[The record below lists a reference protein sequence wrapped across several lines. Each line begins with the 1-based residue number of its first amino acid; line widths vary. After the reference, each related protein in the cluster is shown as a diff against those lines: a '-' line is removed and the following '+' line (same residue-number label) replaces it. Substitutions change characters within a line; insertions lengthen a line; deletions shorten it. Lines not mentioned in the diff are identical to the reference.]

1 MDLIP
6 RLCDAPTKGVRRVVG
21 VLTLLALVNISL
33 VGCSSLSSSGSSA
46 GGSEAEKLERTCA
59 SWQRLVE
66 SFELFDEV
74 SISLD
79 GVQGLEQA
87 LDRLEAAVSDL
98 AEASDALLGAN
109 VDALGEA
116 VGNLVDSLGS
126 PRLSMSYLDELLEE
140 KEAVDAAWGELVDL
154 LQSDCPQIE
163 VSTA

>member
-6 RLCDAPTKGVRRVVG
+6 RPCDAPTKGVRRVVG
-21 VLTLLALVNISL
+21 VLTLLALVTISL
-33 VGCSSLSSSGSSA
+33 VGCSSTSSSGSSA
-46 GGSEAEKLERTCA
+46 GGSEAEKLEQTCA
-59 SWQRLVE
+59 SWRRLVE
-66 SFELFDEV
+66 SFELLDEV

-109 VDALGEA
+109 VNALGEA

-126 PRLSMSYLDELLEE
+126 PQLSMSYLDELLEE
-140 KEAVDAAWGELVDL
+140 KDAVDAAWGELVDL
-154 LQSDCPQIE
+154 LQFDCPQIE